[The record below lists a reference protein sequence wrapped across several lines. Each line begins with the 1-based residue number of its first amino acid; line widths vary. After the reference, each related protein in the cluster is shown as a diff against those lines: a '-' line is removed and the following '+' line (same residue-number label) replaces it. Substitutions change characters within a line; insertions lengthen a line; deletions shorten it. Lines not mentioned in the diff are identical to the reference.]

1 MNPGQDQANSAELL
15 SGLRILMVDDNR
27 VNLFLGKRILN
38 NLGFTE
44 VTLSDNPSEALKLA
58 GEGHFDVVLTDVEM
72 PVMNGYELSRKLRG
86 QESGPTRRTI
96 IAITAN
102 ASGQDREQAREAGID
117 AYLTKPYSPQELA
130 ALLFEFHPAG
140 SLKSEIID
148 PALLPAGGLEQVFA
162 VFNHNMAD
170 VRIFLQMLSRHIP
183 ELMEEIEQ
191 SIQHPQGIEQAYQA
205 AHKLK
210 SPVKLLA
217 DAPFA
222 SAFSTFA
229 ESLRHPESMPDPRS
243 VFAGIKPGL
252 VSILVLVNTGLENTS
267 H

>member
-1 MNPGQDQANSAELL
+1 MNPEQDPSSPTALH

-38 NLGFTE
+38 NLGFSQ
-44 VTLSDNPSEALKLA
+44 VTLSDNPADALRMA
-58 GEGHFDVVLTDVEM
+58 GEQDFDVVLTDVEM
-72 PVMNGYELSRKLRG
+72 PGMNGYELSHKLRA
-86 QESGPTRRTI
+86 QENGASRRTI

-102 ASGQDREQAREAGID
+102 ASGQDRESAREAGID

-130 ALLFEFHPAG
+130 ELLTSFHPG
-140 SLKSEIID
+140 SPKSETID
-148 PALLPAGGLEQVFA
+148 PALMPKAGLEQVFA

-170 VRIFLQMLSRHIP
+170 VRIFLHMLSRHIP
-183 ELMEEIEQ
+183 ELMEEIENALNTPL
-191 SIQHPQGIEQAYQA
+191 SIEQAYQA

-222 SAFSTFA
+222 AAFGSFA
-229 ESLRHPESMPDPRS
+229 ESLRTPGELLEPKAAFES
-243 VFAGIKPGL
+243 IKPGL
-252 VSILVLVNTGLENTS
+252 VAILVMVNTGLEHTS
-267 H
+267 G